1 MTIRQQGGVFGRNP
15 KFNDIEANTVN
26 AGSATVDSI
35 SMDGSIIQ
43 IDANNAGQTSALN
56 RILFKDTDTSTEIG
70 QPLGQIDFWN
80 NDSQN
85 GVAARIQ
92 GISEWTSGISGIA
105 MYTGSG
111 GSPALAETMRLTWD
125 GQVKATR
132 GNFVVESG
140 YGLSFAAT
148 SGTGT
153 SELFDDYEEGTWT
166 PEYVPLSGSFT
177 TLTYSQRLGYYTKI
191 GRFVFVTGYI
201 YTSEVDATGAAS
213 VLTIQ
218 GLPFTPQAGVAAGT
232 ASVGDARSWN
242 LSTGIETPRLYFN
255 SGRIEMSKHAANS
268 AFASVVPADM
278 LSGANAFANGLNFSG
293 CYITG

>member
-1 MTIRQQGGVFGRNP
+1 MTIKQQGGIFGRNP
-15 KFNDIEANTVN
+15 TFNDVTIEGTLTTS
-26 AGSATVDSI
+26 GSQSYDELTIDNINLNSTL
-35 SMDGSIIQ
+35 IQ

-111 GSPALAETMRLTWD
+111 GSPALAETLRLTWD

-132 GNFVVESG
+132 GNFRVESG
-140 YGLSFAAT
+140 YGLNFAAT
-148 SGTGT
+148 SDATGAT

-166 PEYVPLSGSFT
+166 ATVKGST
-177 TLTYSQRLGYYTKI
+177 SDPSSALTATGYYTKI
-191 GRFVFVTGYI
+191 GDTVTAWVRIQNGTSTGASGNASI
-201 YTSEVDATGAAS
+201 SGLPYTSNAS
-213 VLTIQ
+213 VYAVNDVFCNQLN
-218 GLPFTPQAGVAAGT
+218 T
-232 ASVGDARSWN
+232 ASLLVQVDP
-242 LSTGIETPRLYFN
+242 STTVIRLLQEN
-255 SGRIEMSKHAANS
+255 
-268 AFASVVPADM
+268 
-278 LSGANAFANGLNFSG
+278 
-293 CYITG
+293 

>member
-92 GISEWTSGISGIA
+92 GISEWTSGISGI
-105 MYTGSG
+105 G
-111 GSPALAETMRLTWD
+111 GVFHVYQ
-125 GQVKATR
+125 GR
-132 GNFVVESG
+132 G
-140 YGLSFAAT
+140 
-148 SGTGT
+148 
-153 SELFDDYEEGTWT
+153 
-166 PEYVPLSGSFT
+166 P
-177 TLTYSQRLGYYTKI
+177 
-191 GRFVFVTGYI
+191 
-201 YTSEVDATGAAS
+201 GA
-213 VLTIQ
+213 I
-218 GLPFTPQAGVAAGT
+218 
-232 ASVGDARSWN
+232 R
-242 LSTGIETPRLYFN
+242 
-255 SGRIEMSKHAANS
+255 
-268 AFASVVPADM
+268 
-278 LSGANAFANGLNFSG
+278 
-293 CYITG
+293 C